1 MSTLNDIKYIAEIHY
16 EMGDCS
22 HDKLVDLI
30 ISMFDTY
37 HLIENIKIKEEELLT
52 LVDDDDDE

>member
-37 HLIENIKIKEEELLT
+37 HLIYNIKIKEEELLN
-52 LVDDDDDE
+52 LIEDDDDE

>member
-16 EMGDCS
+16 EMGGYS
-22 HDKLVDLI
+22 HEMLVELI

-37 HLIENIKIKEEELLT
+37 HLMENMKIKEDELLS
-52 LVDDDDDE
+52 LVEDDDE

>member
-16 EMGDCS
+16 EMGGYS
-22 HDKLVDLI
+22 HEMLVELI

-37 HLIENIKIKEEELLT
+37 HLMENMKIKEEELLT
-52 LVDDDDDE
+52 LVDDDE

>member
-16 EMGDCS
+16 EMGGYS
-22 HDKLVDLI
+22 HEMLVELI

-37 HLIENIKIKEEELLT
+37 HLMENMKIKEEELLS
-52 LVDDDDDE
+52 LVEDDDE

>member
-22 HDKLVDLI
+22 HEKLVDLI
-30 ISMFDTY
+30 VSMFDTY
-37 HLIENIKIKEEELLT
+37 HLMDNLKKKEEELLN
-52 LVDDDDDE
+52 LIEDDDE

>member
-22 HDKLVDLI
+22 HEKLMDLI
-30 ISMFDTY
+30 IGMFDTY
-37 HLIENIKIKEEELLT
+37 HLMENMKIKEEELLN
-52 LVDDDDDE
+52 LIEDDDE

>member
-22 HDKLVDLI
+22 HEKLVDLI
-30 ISMFDTY
+30 VSMFDTY
-37 HLIENIKIKEEELLT
+37 HLMENMKIKEEELLN
-52 LVDDDDDE
+52 LIEDGDE

>member
-16 EMGDCS
+16 EMGGYS
-22 HDKLVDLI
+22 HEMLVELI

-37 HLIENIKIKEEELLT
+37 HLMENMKIKEEELLT

>member
-30 ISMFDTY
+30 ISMFDNY
-37 HLIENIKIKEEELLT
+37 YLIDNLKKKEEELLN
-52 LVDDDDDE
+52 LIEDDDDE

>member
-16 EMGDCS
+16 EMGVYS
-22 HDKLVDLI
+22 HDKLVNLI

-37 HLIENIKIKEEELLT
+37 YLMDNLKKKEEELLN
-52 LVDDDDDE
+52 LIEDDDE

>member
-16 EMGDCS
+16 EMGGYS
-22 HDKLVDLI
+22 HEMLVELI

-37 HLIENIKIKEEELLT
+37 HLMENMKIKEEELLT
-52 LVDDDDDE
+52 LVDDE

>member
-22 HDKLVDLI
+22 REKLVNLI
-30 ISMFDTY
+30 IGMFDTY
-37 HLIENIKIKEEELLT
+37 HLMENMKMKEEELLT
-52 LVDDDDDE
+52 LIEDDE

>member
-22 HDKLVDLI
+22 HDNLVDLI
-30 ISMFDTY
+30 IGMFDTY
-37 HLIENIKIKEEELLT
+37 HLIDNIKIKEEELLN
-52 LVDDDDDE
+52 LIEDDDDE

>member
-16 EMGDCS
+16 DMGVYS
-22 HDKLVDLI
+22 HENLVNLI

-37 HLIENIKIKEEELLT
+37 HLMENLKKKEEELLN
-52 LVDDDDDE
+52 LIDDDDE

>member
-16 EMGDCS
+16 EMGGYS
-22 HDKLVDLI
+22 HEMLVDLI

-37 HLIENIKIKEEELLT
+37 HLMENIKIKEEELLN
-52 LVDDDDDE
+52 LIEDDDDE